1 MLDSLSY
8 FIAGYLLIFG
18 LLAGYVAFLV
28 FEHKRL
34 KKRGESLTSE
44 QALNDK

>member
-8 FIAGYLLIFG
+8 FIAGYLVIFV

-28 FEHKRL
+28 LEHKRL
-34 KKRGESLTSE
+34 KKRVESLTSG
-44 QALNDK
+44 QSLNDK